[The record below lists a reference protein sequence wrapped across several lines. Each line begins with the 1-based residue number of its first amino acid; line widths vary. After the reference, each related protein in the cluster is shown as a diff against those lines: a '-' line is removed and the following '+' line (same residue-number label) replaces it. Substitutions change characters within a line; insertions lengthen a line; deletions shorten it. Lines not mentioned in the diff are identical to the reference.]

1 MLILSN
7 VSKSFGGRTLL
18 DEASLSITRGDRV
31 GLVGPNGAGKTTLFS
46 MILGKIEPDGGVF
59 QLERNIT
66 LGYLPQESAPIGN
79 ETALEIAISVND
91 EFVKLRKL
99 VMDWDSV
106 PHSELEELDHD
117 RIFSRFDELGGYQ
130 VEPKAKRIL
139 KGLGFRDSDFDRPA
153 RELSGGW
160 VMRAHLARLLVM
172 EPDLLMLDEPTNHLD
187 LEALLWFQ
195 NYLKSYP
202 GALFVI
208 SHDRSFLNELVNSI
222 VEVRLGRLDRY
233 TGTYDDFLRQKEERQ
248 IQRQAAYENQ
258 QKEIQRLQ
266 RFVDRFG
273 SKASKASQAQSKLK
287 QIERMDLIEAP
298 EAAASTVQ
306 FQFPQPKRSGQ
317 RVMTLKGLDFAY
329 GEKKVYEGLNFQV
342 ERGEKTG
349 LVGPNGAGKSTLLKL
364 LAGVLEAQE
373 GARELGH
380 EVKVGYF
387 SQNRAENLNLKNTV
401 LEETFQIQNPSTEQM
416 SRNLLGAFLFRG
428 DDVFKKV
435 GLLSGGEK
443 SRLALVK
450 ILLDPPNFLLLD
462 EPTTH
467 LDIPS
472 IDALIQALKSYTGS
486 LYFVSHDVHFIRS
499 IGDHIVHVE
508 SGKITRYPGGYDYY
522 LEKTGAINAQS
533 SVGAAGLNTTV
544 STDAGSDKTDRKQK
558 TKEQKRIEAEA
569 RVERS
574 RIRKK
579 QEQVVKAVEGEIEK
593 LESRSESIHQEL
605 LDPEV
610 YERPDRAKLLNQ
622 ELKEIQDRLPG
633 LHEQWEKEA
642 TQLESL

>member
-46 MILGKIEPDGGVF
+46 MILGKVDPDGGVF
-59 QLERNIT
+59 QLERNTT
-66 LGYLPQESAPIGN
+66 LGYLPQESAPVGE
-79 ETALEIAISVND
+79 ETALEIAMSVND
-91 EFVKLRKL
+91 EFVRLRKL

-106 PHSELEELDHD
+106 PHDELEELDHD

-139 KGLGFRDSDFDRPA
+139 KGLGFKDADFDRPA

-208 SHDRSFLNELVNSI
+208 SHDRSFLNELVNAI
-222 VEVRLGRLDRY
+222 VEVNQGRLDRY
-233 TGTYDDFLRQKEERQ
+233 TGNYDDFVRQKKERQ

-258 QKEIQRLQ
+258 QKELQRLQ

-273 SKASKASQAQSKLK
+273 AKASKASQAQSKIK
-287 QIERMDLIEAP
+287 QMERMELIEAP
-298 EAAASTVQ
+298 EAAAATVS

-317 RVMTLKGLDFAY
+317 RVMTLKNLYFSY
-329 GEKKVYEGLNFQV
+329 GEKKVYEGVEFQV
-342 ERGEKTG
+342 DRGEKTG

-364 LAGVLEAQE
+364 LAGVLQPQS
-373 GARELGH
+373 GNRELGH
-380 EVKVGYF
+380 EAKVGYF

-401 LEETFQIQNPSTEQM
+401 LDETFEIQNPATEQM
-416 SRNLLGAFLFRG
+416 ARNLLGSFLFRG

-450 ILLDPPNFLLLD
+450 LLLDPPNFLLLD

-472 IDALIQALKSYTGS
+472 IDALIQALKAYTGT

-508 SGKITRYPGGYDYY
+508 EGKLTRYPGGYDYY

-533 SVGAAGLNTTV
+533 SVGSPVGDKL
-544 STDAGSDKTDRKQK
+544 STGEDKSERKQK
-558 TKEQKRIEAEA
+558 TKEQKRLEAEA

-579 QEQVVKAVEGEIEK
+579 QEKVVKELEIEIEK
-593 LESRSESIHQEL
+593 LEGRCEAIHHEL

-610 YERPDRAKLLNQ
+610 YGQQEKAKSLNQ
-622 ELKEIQDRLPG
+622 ELKEIQDRLPE
-633 LHEQWEKEA
+633 LHEKWEHEA
-642 TQLESL
+642 TELESI